1 MFFPHSIQH
10 LSVIILLQTLATF
23 PFSFDFPFFP
33 FCSSHISCCMFFSL
47 LQGSMW
53 TAPMGKPRKSETTA
67 IMPLRGYGKWR
78 ATGAV
83 LTVRVHVSECLKTSL
98 TQMITLDKELIPLGS
113 NHLMDHIISSLVTT
127 KGPRWLIYSHK

>member
-1 MFFPHSIQH
+1 
-10 LSVIILLQTLATF
+10 
-23 PFSFDFPFFP
+23 
-33 FCSSHISCCMFFSL
+33 MFFSL

-83 LTVRVHVSECLKTSL
+83 LTVQVHVSECLKTSL

-113 NHLMDHIISSLVTT
+113 NHLMDHIISSLVTA
-127 KGPRWLIYSHK
+127 KGPRWLIYSHE